1 MNASVQQDIIEM
13 RSRQNSYFE
22 RTEPEKK
29 TIEPQQ
35 SLFTQ
40 TVKKK
45 PQSFIQHSFPQRE
58 IEKLYNTE
66 Y

>member
-1 MNASVQQDIIEM
+1 MPDQSFNSVTLQQDIIEM

-29 TIEPQQ
+29 KIEPQQ
-35 SLFTQ
+35 SLFTK

-45 PQSFIQHSFPQRE
+45 P
-58 IEKLYNTE
+58 
-66 Y
+66 